1 MFVNKEQETNFEQ
14 LLNAAIIKLAQK
26 ARALKRGYYA
36 LSISILLL
44 SAILTIILGFHV
56 NDENYLIRFKNIALV
71 IGALITFLTGLNAFW
86 KLQSYWVRRKILLH
100 RLKELQNEFAFQKL
114 STQNE
119 DLENLF
125 AKYQS
130 IQSYQ
135 TLYWEDIYNEGK
147 TVPKSEPHA
156 NANQ

>member
-1 MFVNKEQETNFEQ
+1 MFVNKEQESNFEL

-26 ARALKRGYYA
+26 AKILKMGYYT

-44 SAILTIILGFHV
+44 SAILTVILGLHV

-86 KLQSYWVRRKILLH
+86 KLQSYWVRRKILLR
-100 RLKELQNEFAFQKL
+100 RLEDLRDEFAFQKL
-114 STQNE
+114 STQKE
-119 DLENLF
+119 DLANLF
-125 AKYQS
+125 AKYQT
-130 IQSYQ
+130 IQNYQ

-147 TVPKSEPHA
+147 AMPKIDPFSKAVE
-156 NANQ
+156 